1 MQWHAPCT
9 SFARVVGVRVVR
21 WKCPPSRERAARGFG
36 TPRGGRAPMA
46 PAASCR
52 PRLFVYDLPA
62 RYRDEG
68 QNNGFG
74 RLVPYEQGVLP
85 HRLRLYAAKTYGT
98 GASVYTRAMH
108 HTCRT
113 EDAKT
118 ADVFLVP
125 TFSENLRAGGKIC
138 ADAPPANRKN
148 CSSAALFARLQQVAC
163 GDAGKSCLDAHNGAD
178 HMVITGKQGFS
189 FDRRPYFEVAYSDPR
204 FGKAVRLAVEQA
216 GDYRW
221 PGAHSQG
228 FWRSMPWSSM
238 VHVDPTLPWSDV
250 PWRARRAG
258 RTILVSGSFGLHR
271 AGASGAAK
279 QFNSLRGALHRSCG
293 AYPANICTYLS
304 PEHVPL
310 NQEMKE
316 PAAARDTMVRRV
328 TTLYYQSVFCLQP
341 VGDGVSRAAM
351 VDAVLLGCIPV
362 LFHPG
367 QRKQWPWH
375 WAGWVQQATVF
386 LDMDNVISGKLNVV
400 EALQNIS
407 AAAISDMQRT
417 IAAHGHCLHYLD
429 RNDSMP
435 TRVLA
440 DGSSLA
446 RGRQRIG
453 SAMDAFDITSHG
465 SWLLSKGVD
474 PTNGSLCRSHHEMK
488 REVRGAQAS
497 TLRKRLVSSS
507 EGTP

>member
-1 MQWHAPCT
+1 
-9 SFARVVGVRVVR
+9 
-21 WKCPPSRERAARGFG
+21 
-36 TPRGGRAPMA
+36 
-46 PAASCR
+46 
-52 PRLFVYDLPA
+52 
-62 RYRDEG
+62 
-68 QNNGFG
+68 
-74 RLVPYEQGVLP
+74 
-85 HRLRLYAAKTYGT
+85 
-98 GASVYTRAMH
+98 
-108 HTCRT
+108 
-113 EDAKT
+113 
-118 ADVFLVP
+118 
-125 TFSENLRAGGKIC
+125 
-138 ADAPPANRKN
+138 
-148 CSSAALFARLQQVAC
+148 
-163 GDAGKSCLDAHNGAD
+163 
-178 HMVITGKQGFS
+178 MVITGKQGFS

-429 RNDSMP
+429 RNDSIP